1 MKFRL
6 LTAALFA
13 ATALLVLPQVPSAQP
28 QDPTAQTK
36 TKAKPKKKK
45 AKANPDAPKKQTK
58 RSTCEFGADD
68 QKLQGAERKKF
79 MSRCMAS
86 SDTPK
91 RKKKAAP
98 KQDAAPQAPPNAAPK
113 Q

>member
-13 ATALLVLPQVPSAQP
+13 ATALLVLPQVPLAQT
-28 QDPTAQTK
+28 DPTAQTK
-36 TKAKPKKKK
+36 TKQPKKKK

-58 RSTCEFGADD
+58 KSTCEFGADD

-86 SDTPK
+86 GDTPK

-98 KQDAAPQAPPNAAPK
+98 KQDAAPKQEAPK